1 MDLQHMHDIPS
12 LTEELQ
18 GILLAEIEAYQHL
31 VELQQAEKRLLV
43 QRVLEPFLANLHAK
57 EHRLRIIAQLEQKR
71 QTVLESLTPLLHL
84 ADANVTLQY
93 LSTLL
98 PEPAASTLLA
108 YRTRLQQLL
117 AELQRGHRENM
128 RLLQDSQALIDETLA
143 FFTSLVPTRPTYQR
157 SGTFVPP
164 AQGRLLSGRV

>member
-1 MDLQHMHDIPS
+1 MDLQHMHDSQS
-12 LTEELQ
+12 LIEELQ

-43 QRVLEPFLANLHAK
+43 TRALDLFLTTLQAK
-57 EHRLRIIAQLEQKR
+57 EHRLRTIAQLEQKR
-71 QTVLESLTPLLHL
+71 QTVLESLAPLLHL
-84 ADANVTLQY
+84 PDANVTLQH

-98 PEPAASTLLA
+98 PEPVASILLA
-108 YRTRLQQLL
+108 YRARLQQLL
-117 AELQRGHRENM
+117 AELQQGNRENM